1 MQTIFKMI
9 TLLCFFVLSSFAK
22 EIVFDLERQDFINS
36 LGDKQL
42 STKYNLNDRMI
53 IHTNLLK
60 NEQGVYHTNS
70 DNIGRFD
77 LHPSIPMV
85 DWKFNL
91 DIQYEGLKD
100 KNRFIKFTDM
110 NGEVILLE
118 FNTAGF
124 IFNSIDYNAKIDKKH
139 LFIQIVKNGESVEF
153 YLNKQLIDTQMTN
166 FEKLKS
172 IETTIFKFSIYDQ
185 DKLNNILL
193 VSND

>member
-1 MQTIFKMI
+1 MQTIIKF
-9 TLLCFFVLSSFAK
+9 LVLTMVLAVSSVAR
-22 EIVFDLERQDFINS
+22 EIVFDLDSQDFINS

-42 STKYNLNDRMI
+42 STKYNLDDRMI

-60 NEQGVYHTNS
+60 NEQGIYHTNS
-70 DNIGRFD
+70 NTIGRFD
-77 LHPSIPMV
+77 IHPSIPMI

-100 KNRFIKFTDM
+100 KNRFIKFTDK

-118 FNTAGF
+118 FNTIGF
-124 IFNSIDYNAKIDKKH
+124 IFNSIDYNAKLDKKH
-139 LFIQIVKNGESVEF
+139 LFIQLVKNGESIEF

-166 FEKLKS
+166 FDKLKS
-172 IETTIFKFSIYDQ
+172 IETTIFKFSIYEQ